1 MADFNKE
8 EIEKIRVLNLLMW
21 MQASVYASDDCE
33 GIDWFY
39 RNQTKNVLKRAVDII
54 QKEHGPS
61 INSLWDVQDDSKI
74 MTDVTNDLMEFS
86 EELASTPYWML
97 SDLTNAIRQYK
108 KEVEEKNLK
117 TINDSKEIAA

>member
-8 EIEKIRVLNLLMW
+8 EVEKIRVLNLLMW

-54 QKEHGPS
+54 QKEHGAT
-61 INSLWDVQDDSKI
+61 INSLWSVQDDSKI
-74 MTDVTNDLMEFS
+74 MTDVTNDLMEFT

-97 SDLTNAIRQYK
+97 PELTNVIRQYK

>member
-8 EIEKIRVLNLLMW
+8 EVEKIRVLNLLMW

-39 RNQTKNVLKRAVDII
+39 RNQTKNILKRAVDII
-54 QKEHGPS
+54 QKEHGAT
-61 INSLWDVQDDSKI
+61 INSLWSVQDDSKI
-74 MTDVTNDLMEFS
+74 MTDVTNDLMEFT

-97 SDLTNAIRQYK
+97 PELTNVIRQYK

>member
-8 EIEKIRVLNLLMW
+8 EVEKIRVLNLLMW

>member
-8 EIEKIRVLNLLMW
+8 EVEKIRVLNLLMW

-39 RNQTKNVLKRAVDII
+39 RNQTKNILKRAVDII

-61 INSLWDVQDDSKI
+61 INSLWNVQDDSKI
-74 MTDVTNDLMEFS
+74 MTDVTNDLMEFT

>member
-8 EIEKIRVLNLLMW
+8 EVEKIRVLNLLMW

-39 RNQTKNVLKRAVDII
+39 RNQTKNILKRAVDII
-54 QKEHGPS
+54 QKEHGAT
-61 INSLWDVQDDSKI
+61 INSLWSVQDDSKI
-74 MTDVTNDLMEFS
+74 MTDVTNDLMEFT

-97 SDLTNAIRQYK
+97 SDLTNVIRQYK

>member
-61 INSLWDVQDDSKI
+61 INSLWSVQDDSKI
-74 MTDVTNDLMEFS
+74 MTDVTNDLMEFT

>member
-61 INSLWDVQDDSKI
+61 INSLWNVQDDSKI
-74 MTDVTNDLMEFS
+74 MTDVTNDLMEFT